1 MSQVQRGEESVG
13 CASSGMVGVEK
24 AAKLFLQAG
33 QSGMSKGGDR
43 VWCCCEADRAGE
55 EGWSETM
62 TAGSQTKT
70 DGRESLMRS
79 PLLHFLLSPLDREY

>member
-33 QSGMSKGGDR
+33 QSGMSK
-43 VWCCCEADRAGE
+43 E
-55 EGWSETM
+55 EETGFGAVVKR
-62 TAGSQTKT
+62 TGL
-70 DGRESLMRS
+70 GRKVGQKQ
-79 PLLHFLLSPLDREY
+79 